1 MAVAMELATALHH
14 SAQPAGPVVAGPREV
29 EEQDKYEASRRQ
41 KAPPPG
47 AHPGVL
53 KEPEVTVGY
62 VAAGAPSLSVVLV
75 SDMMHDD
82 ATVQYLLKQSLL
94 ARQAELD
101 RRKRRVEEEEKKA
114 RCSPCLRRAARPS
127 RRRGFEPAGRF
138 LVLRTRGKG
147 RRGGRKRLLEPL
159 PILRFAALIVNNGSG
174 MCWLVL
180 LVTILLVLCFRLLS
194 MPVAIPQV
202 QFLVKVIC
210 PLLSCLVVLVR
221 KLRILRSCSPSLAVN
236 IPFVPQ
242 TPISMV
248 QSAQQIMEILQL
260 PLILVVDV
268 PVVLGRA
275 SPQVLPYVA
284 SVYGGFLVSAVEIP
298 QVQFKNMLFSTL
310 ASLRRLPGP
319 R

>member
-1 MAVAMELATALHH
+1 MALQH
-14 SAQPAGPVVAGPREV
+14 SARPAGPVVAGPREV

-41 KAPPPG
+41 KAPPLG

-53 KEPEVTVGY
+53 KEPEVQVRAATVGY
-62 VAAGAPSLSVVLV
+62 VAAGASSLSVVLV

-94 ARQAELD
+94 ERQAELD
-101 RRKRRVEEEEKKA
+101 RRKRRVEKEEKKA
-114 RCSPCLRRAARPS
+114 KEKEEELEQATRNSVRCSPCLRRAARPS

-138 LVLRTRGKG
+138 LVLRKRGKG

-159 PILRFAALIVNNGSG
+159 PILRFAALIVINGSG
-174 MCWLVL
+174 MCWPVL
-180 LVTILLVLCFRLLS
+180 LVTLLLVLCFRLLS

-221 KLRILRSCSPSLAVN
+221 QCRKLRILRSCSPSLAVN

-242 TPISMV
+242 TPIPKS
-248 QSAQQIMEILQL
+248 S
-260 PLILVVDV
+260 
-268 PVVLGRA
+268 
-275 SPQVLPYVA
+275 
-284 SVYGGFLVSAVEIP
+284 
-298 QVQFKNMLFSTL
+298 LFSR
-310 ASLRRLPGP
+310 S
-319 R
+319 